1 MDLFTTMV
9 MLGII
14 TQAGP
19 APTFLRDMFFSHVE
33 THDTAKIALD
43 YEHEGRVMAPFVSG
57 SVAGKVYERGSFSTS
72 TFEAPYVQPKFI
84 TNAEDFIT
92 KRLAGEP
99 VTGALSP
106 MVRAA
111 QQLGKDLGLQDR
123 MITRREEWMVAQLL
137 FTGTCPIVGEG
148 VKADLT
154 FWTPGNAKAPYA
166 ALASDAQW
174 DKDTADIYET
184 LRAAQEKAVD
194 DSGVQPDVCIFAKD
208 VAAVVLKNKGL
219 RELLDVRRIEMGSIQ
234 PKLLPDGVQYIGTIT
249 ALDLDLYT
257 YTGKHDNGTGTLVDY
272 VPAKHFLMGP
282 SGSRAPAIMNYG
294 VVALGNE
301 KTDTLE
307 YIVGRRVP
315 ESWVTRAPAG
325 RTLQTKSR
333 PLPVVTKPG
342 AFQVRKVLA

>member
-19 APTFLRDMFFSHVE
+19 APTFLRDMFFGNVQ
-33 THDTAKIALD
+33 THDTAKIGLD
-43 YEHEGRVMAPFVSG
+43 YEYEGRVMAPFLSG
-57 SVAGKVYERGSFSTS
+57 SVAGKVYGRGSFSTS

-92 KRLAGEP
+92 KRLAGEAI
-99 VTGALSP
+99 TGAMNP
-106 MVRAA
+106 AARAA
-111 QQLGKDLGLQDR
+111 IALGKDLGIQDR

-137 FTGTCPIVGEG
+137 FTGTCPIVGDG
-148 VKADLT
+148 VDTKLT
-154 FWTPGNAKAPYA
+154 FWTPGQTTAPYA
-166 ALASDAQW
+166 ALAAGARW
-174 DKDTADIYET
+174 NEETADIYET
-184 LRAAQEKAVD
+184 LRAAQEAAVD
-194 DSGVQPDVCIFAKD
+194 QSGVQPDIVVMARD
-208 VAAVVLKNKGL
+208 VTTALLNNKKM
-219 RELLDVRRIEMGSIQ
+219 REMLDVRRLEIGAIN

-257 YTGKHDNGTGTLVDY
+257 YTGKYDDGAGALVDY
-272 VPAKHFLMGP
+272 VPAKHFLMGA

-294 VVALGNE
+294 VVALGDE
-301 KTDTLE
+301 AKGTLE
-307 YIVGRRVP
+307 YMVGRRVP
-315 ESWVTRAPAG
+315 ESWVTRSPAG

-333 PLPVVTKPG
+333 PLPVVTKPA

>member
-14 TQAGP
+14 QQAGP
-19 APTFLRDMFFSHVE
+19 APTFLRDMFFGNVQE
-33 THDTAKIALD
+33 HDTAKIAID

-57 SVAGKVYERGSFSTS
+57 SVAGKVYERGSFTTS
-72 TFEAPYVQPKFI
+72 VFEAPYVKPKFI

-106 MVRAA
+106 QARAA
-111 QQLGKDLGLQDR
+111 RELGKDLGIQDR
-123 MITRREEWMVAQLL
+123 MITRREEWMVAKLL
-137 FTGTCPIVGEG
+137 FTGTCPIVGDG
-148 VKADLT
+148 VNADLT
-154 FWTPGNAKAPYA
+154 FWTPGDAKAPYA

-184 LRAAQEKAVD
+184 LRAAQEQGVD
-194 DSGVQPDVCIFAKD
+194 ASGVQADVAIFAKD
-208 VAAVVLKNKGL
+208 VSAVVLKNKAF
-219 RELLDVRRIEMGSIQ
+219 RELLDTRRVEIGAIQ

-249 ALDLDLYT
+249 ALDLDIYV
-257 YTGKHDNGTGTLVDY
+257 YTGKHENDAGALVDY
-272 VPAKHFLMGP
+272 VPAKHILLGA

-294 VVALGNE
+294 VVSIGDETKN
-301 KTDTLE
+301 TLE
-307 YIVGRRVP
+307 YLVGRRVP
-315 ESWVTRAPAG
+315 ESWVSREPAG

-333 PLPVVTKPG
+333 PLPVVTRPA

>member
-1 MDLFTTMV
+1 MDLFTTLV

-14 TQAGP
+14 SQAGP
-19 APTFLRDMFFSHVE
+19 APTFLRDMFFGHVE

-106 MVRAA
+106 QVRAA
-111 QQLGKDLGLQDR
+111 VELGKDLGIQDR

-148 VKADLT
+148 VNADLT
-154 FWTPGNAKAPYA
+154 FWTPGDSKAPYA
-166 ALASDAQW
+166 ALATAAQW

-184 LRAAQEKAVD
+184 LRAAQEKGVD
-194 DSGVQPDVCIFAKD
+194 DSGVQADVCIMAKD
-208 VAAVVLKNKGL
+208 VAAWVLKNENFRKL
-219 RELLDVRRIEMGSIQ
+219 MDVRRIEIGAIN

-249 ALDLDLYT
+249 ALDLDLYV
-257 YTGKHDNGTGTLVDY
+257 YTGKYDNGTGTLVDY
-272 VPAKHFLMGP
+272 VPAKHIMLGA

-294 VVALGNE
+294 VVAIGDEAKN
-301 KTDTLE
+301 TLE
-307 YIVGRRVP
+307 YMVGRRVP
-315 ESWVTRAPAG
+315 ESWVSRAPAG
-325 RTLQTKSR
+325 RSLQTKSR
-333 PLPVVTKPG
+333 PLPVVTRPA